1 MKQIT
6 TTETENLFTGE
17 KAFSNLKRIVF
28 RFRNQTIFL
37 FQITAIIV
45 SYLFSFGLRFDFD
58 ITQNYYILMLKT
70 LPVILFSRLFSYYL
84 YNIHKDSWVYISIK
98 DLMNTIK
105 AVGVGTIANIIMIA
119 FIFSFD
125 GYPRSVLI
133 IDMAFNL
140 LLIGGCRF
148 SLRYYKEFYNKRSSA
163 RLSKKDKNVLIVGA
177 GKAGTII
184 LNELS
189 THPELGINIIGFID
203 DNPFKKGRTI
213 QGYPVLGT
221 SKEMLEIIDKYN
233 IDEVLIAIPS
243 APYKEIAR
251 IKNIANKA
259 GVATK
264 RLPGLGELICN
275 GSLSSQLKDV
285 SCDELLGRKVL
296 KFRRSADIK
305 KLKEEIEGKVV
316 LITGAGGSIGSEL
329 SRQVSALNPKKII
342 LYERYENGLY
352 DIELEL
358 KKKYRHIHIEPVI
371 GDILDTKKLDHI
383 FSKEQVDIVYH
394 AAAYK
399 HVPMM
404 ERAPLDAVR
413 NNVFGT
419 RNVAELS
426 IKHGVKKFILISTD
440 KAVNPANVMGTTKRV
455 AELIVQSLNGKGT
468 KFIAVRFG
476 NVLGSNGSVIP
487 LFKKQIEEG
496 GPVTVTHPEITRY
509 FMAISEAVQ
518 LVMTAGAMG
527 KGGEIFLLDMGK
539 PVKIVDLAKELI
551 RKSGL
556 EPGKDI
562 DIVFTGLRPGEKLHE
577 ELYWKGEGIVP
588 TENKKITMLKANGR
602 ISDIDLNTKLQELE
616 NSVEVCDLPATLK
629 TLKEIVPEATIDK
642 NEHLLKVAN

>member
-1 MKQIT
+1 LKSVTDAGHEHLIDFVERKSIWTGLLKFRAQI
-6 TTETENLFTGE
+6 
-17 KAFSNLKRIVF
+17 
-28 RFRNQTIFL
+28 IFL
-37 FQITAIIV
+37 FQILVITF
-45 SYLFSFGLRFDFD
+45 SYLFAFYLRFDFS
-58 ITQNYYILMLKT
+58 IPNEYYMMIIKT
-70 LPVILFSRLFSYYL
+70 FPVILLARLSSYYL
-84 YNIHKDSWVYISIK
+84 YRLHTGSWLYVSMK
-98 DLMNTIK
+98 DLMDTVK
-105 AVGVGTIANIIMIA
+105 AVVIGSVAGIIVLV
-119 FIFSFD
+119 FVYHFEEF
-125 GYPRSVLI
+125 PRSVIIIDTLLNLLI
-133 IDMAFNL
+133 I
-140 LLIGGCRF
+140 GGSRF
-148 SLRYYKEFYNKRSSA
+148 SIRYYKEFYNKKSISRTA
-163 RLSKKDKNVLIVGA
+163 KHEKNVVIAGA

-184 LNELS
+184 LNELL
-189 THPELGINIIGFID
+189 THPELGYNVIGFVD
-203 DNPFKKGRTI
+203 DNPYKKGRTI

-221 SKEMLEIIDKYN
+221 THDLSNIIHQYN
-233 IDEVLIAIPS
+233 IDEVLIAMPS

-251 IKNIANKA
+251 VKKIVAEE
-259 GVATK
+259 GVITK
-264 RLPGLGELICN
+264 KLPGLGELICN

-305 KLKEEIEGKVV
+305 KMKEEIDGKVV

-329 SRQVSALNPKKII
+329 SRQVSALNPEKII

-352 DIELEL
+352 DIEIEL
-358 KKKYRHIHIEPVI
+358 KKKYKHINIQPVI
-371 GDILDTKKLDHI
+371 GDILDTRKLDHI
-383 FSKEQVDIVYH
+383 FSKELVDIVYH

-496 GPVTVTHPEITRY
+496 GPITVTHPEITRY

-602 ISDIDLNTKLQELE
+602 ISDVDLNAKLQELE
-616 NSVEVCDLPATLK
+616 KSIEFCDLPATIK